1 MDALPRGSELRVR
14 EQSLPLEEE
23 MASTLRARPPSPPIN
38 QVLVEEDDPA
48 ADDDGGNEGRFG
60 RAGELGWSC
69 AEPVGE
75 VFQVTGSRRE
85 FNK

>member
-48 ADDDGGNEGRFG
+48 ADDEGKLG

>member
-1 MDALPRGSELRVR
+1 
-14 EQSLPLEEE
+14 

-48 ADDDGGNEGRFG
+48 ADDEGDEGRLG

-75 VFQVTGSRRE
+75 VTVVESKGAVAAGLAAATLAVAAACMVVRR
-85 FNK
+85 

>member
-48 ADDDGGNEGRFG
+48 ADDEGDEGRLG
-60 RAGELGWSC
+60 RADELCWSC